1 MQALNGRQTMN
12 KLLFVAITLFISG
25 CADHVYPP
33 DYNAD
38 KKIGQ
43 GLAQSNPVIKPPYQV
58 GTLLPANPNLQ
69 DQDRDGVIN
78 ARDNCTSTIESLKI
92 NNDGCALLE
101 NTQKNIIF
109 SAHFNTR
116 ESDISSEDRKA
127 LDKLANDFINSKY
140 QYLLVV
146 GHTDDEGS
154 NESNI
159 LLSID
164 RAVALASVLIQEY
177 YIEEDQILISGLA
190 DQLPIATNDDDQGR
204 AKNRRADAYLTNQK
218 NLDRFKW
225 DIWSVDQ
232 QDIYSDTKP
241 NQEFKILT
249 FEEADQ

>member
-1 MQALNGRQTMN
+1 
-12 KLLFVAITLFISG
+12 
-25 CADHVYPP
+25 
-33 DYNAD
+33 
-38 KKIGQ
+38 
-43 GLAQSNPVIKPPYQV
+43 
-58 GTLLPANPNLQ
+58 
-69 DQDRDGVIN
+69 
-78 ARDNCTSTIESLKI
+78 
-92 NNDGCALLE
+92 
-101 NTQKNIIF
+101 
-109 SAHFNTR
+109 
-116 ESDISSEDRKA
+116 
-127 LDKLANDFINSKY
+127 
-140 QYLLVV
+140 LLVV